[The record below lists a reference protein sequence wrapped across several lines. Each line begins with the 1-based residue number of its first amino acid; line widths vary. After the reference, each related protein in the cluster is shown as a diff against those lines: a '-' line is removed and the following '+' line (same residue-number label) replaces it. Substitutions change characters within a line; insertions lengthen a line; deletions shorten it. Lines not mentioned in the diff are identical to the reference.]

1 MSVWVLPAQAALLPP
16 ANAPRGHN
24 FRQIDAR
31 NTAPATTT
39 TSAAH
44 HAAPAPDALLQPP
57 HRPRSCPSMDP
68 SESGNA
74 DHANRLPGPPA
85 FHAPRH
91 ASAFEARCGRRP
103 ISPYFGPFAP
113 SPPPASSADRAPG
126 PTYPSKPPRQ
136 SGGPAHG
143 ALGGVQKK
151 KSRFS
156 RSKRRS
162 LGKSKAAAAAS
173 RNTSGPYMEPGPP
186 ALADLRHENRRKT
199 KRHFRGSGAKAKA
212 ARARAAAMTPGGGL
226 FPITPR
232 VSLGAPAV
240 SNEALM
246 GKNSQMARLRSCTT
260 PAPGALT
267 PGERGILGISSP
279 YFGASHASS
288 APYDPAK
295 EVTGPGLDFFG
306 SNEGLIRPVGSP
318 GASTSPSDSDMSDS
332 GDNVEEDTALP
343 VLRGMELNM
352 GEAENLL
359 RQRQQELRIN
369 DQAGYIVQL
378 EDDNLKLRGQMLTME
393 EELDK
398 LRRLEDEHLNMQ
410 ERLYLLE
417 EELAKRN
424 DSNPEETETP
434 RSGETPEP
442 RVWET

>member
-1 MSVWVLPAQAALLPP
+1 
-16 ANAPRGHN
+16 
-24 FRQIDAR
+24 
-31 NTAPATTT
+31 
-39 TSAAH
+39 
-44 HAAPAPDALLQPP
+44 
-57 HRPRSCPSMDP
+57 MDP